1 MSRFK
6 GKLVKMIR
14 DAGSKVDDFSTS
26 PKIKQV
32 LLHWGY
38 DLTKK
43 DDKLMN
49 KNKGLR
55 ILRRV
60 L

>member
-1 MSRFK
+1 
-6 GKLVKMIR
+6 MIR